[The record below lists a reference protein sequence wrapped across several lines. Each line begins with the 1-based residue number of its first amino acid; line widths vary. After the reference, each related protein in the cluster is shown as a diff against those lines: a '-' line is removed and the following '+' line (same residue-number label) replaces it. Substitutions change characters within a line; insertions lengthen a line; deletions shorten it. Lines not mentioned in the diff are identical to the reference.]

1 MKSRNHF
8 YNPFTDPFL
17 GGLAANNKYDS
28 SFEPGIILEDI
39 DLYFQPVPDPV
50 MASIFFFIMM
60 ILVAIGSYITIKV
73 LAILQKDDS
82 LLKNTTQNFMVSQL
96 ILWTLAVAL
105 ITITNFIHSFPPEII
120 QWICP
125 VLWFVTYFCL
135 NFNNAHS
142 CITAMMRYFFIVH
155 TERVESIGKEKVKK
169 FFHVIS
175 ILIPFLI
182 TLWKATDGSE
192 LDILSWFNK
201 CYGKHHKTF
210 LIETSTLNVFK
221 KKFCDIPDY
230 HAMEN
235 YVVVIEA
242 LLRNTLCLTCT
253 AIMILIGSNLTEGII
268 YCLLFSHM
276 NR

>member
-8 YNPFTDPFL
+8 SNPFTDSFL
-17 GGLAANNKYDS
+17 GVLAANNKHDS
-28 SFEPGIILEDI
+28 SFETAFILEDV

-50 MASIFFFIMM
+50 MASIFFVIMM
-60 ILVAIGSYITIKV
+60 ILVAIGLYITIKV
-73 LAILQKDDS
+73 LALLRKDDS
-82 LLKNTTQNFMVSQL
+82 LMKKTTQNFMISQS
-96 ILWTLAVAL
+96 IMWTLVVAL
-105 ITITNFIHSFPPEII
+105 ITITNFIHSFPQEII

-142 CITAMMRYFFIVH
+142 CITALIRYFFIVH

-169 FFHVIS
+169 FFHVSS

-182 TLWKATDGSE
+182 TLWKATDESE
-192 LDILSWFNK
+192 LDILSFFNK

-221 KKFCDIPDY
+221 KKFCNIPDY

-235 YVVVIEA
+235 YVEVIVA
-242 LLRNTLCLTCT
+242 LSRNLLCLSCT
-253 AIMILIGSNLTEGII
+253 VIMILLGSNLTEGII
-268 YCLLFSHM
+268 YCLLFTHM

>member
-8 YNPFTDPFL
+8 SNPFTDSFL
-17 GGLAANNKYDS
+17 GVLAANNKHDS
-28 SFEPGIILEDI
+28 SFETAFILEDV

-50 MASIFFFIMM
+50 MASIFFVIMM
-60 ILVAIGSYITIKV
+60 ILVAIGLYITIKV
-73 LAILQKDDS
+73 LALLKKDDS
-82 LLKNTTQNFMVSQL
+82 LMKKTTQNFMISQS
-96 ILWTLAVAL
+96 IMWTLVVAL
-105 ITITNFIHSFPPEII
+105 ITITNFIHSFPQEII

-142 CITAMMRYFFIVH
+142 CITALIRYFFIVH

-169 FFHVIS
+169 FFHVSS

-182 TLWKATDGSE
+182 TLWKATDESE
-192 LDILSWFNK
+192 LDILSFFNK

-221 KKFCDIPDY
+221 KKFCNIPDY

-235 YVVVIEA
+235 YVEVIVA
-242 LLRNTLCLTCT
+242 LSRNILCLSCT
-253 AIMILIGSNLTEGII
+253 FIMILLGSNLTEGII
-268 YCLLFSHM
+268 YYMLFTHM

>member
-8 YNPFTDPFL
+8 SNPFTDSFL
-17 GGLAANNKYDS
+17 GVLAANNKHDS
-28 SFEPGIILEDI
+28 SFETAFILEDV

-50 MASIFFFIMM
+50 MASIFFVIMM
-60 ILVAIGSYITIKV
+60 ILVAIGLYITIKV
-73 LAILQKDDS
+73 LALLRKDDS
-82 LLKNTTQNFMVSQL
+82 LMKKTTQNFMISQS
-96 ILWTLAVAL
+96 IMWTLVVAL
-105 ITITNFIHSFPPEII
+105 ITITNFIHSFPQEII

-142 CITAMMRYFFIVH
+142 CITALIRYFFIVH

-169 FFHVIS
+169 FFHVSS

-182 TLWKATDGSE
+182 TLWKATDESE
-192 LDILSWFNK
+192 LDILSFFNK

-221 KKFCDIPDY
+221 KKFCNIPDY

-235 YVVVIEA
+235 YVEVIVA
-242 LLRNTLCLTCT
+242 LSRNILCLSCT
-253 AIMILIGSNLTEGII
+253 LIMILLGSNLTEGII
-268 YCLLFSHM
+268 YCLLFTHM